1 MKVLVLSCTT
11 GGGHNSCG
19 RYIQSEFNSNNIKC
33 DFVDYF
39 SIIDKKLSKKIESL
53 YLKSTRGKGRVF
65 KKVYKLGET
74 YNKLGITSPV
84 YELNKLSKNKVL
96 EFIKKNNY
104 DIVICSHLFPSM
116 AITHIKD
123 CGYNIKL
130 INVATDYTYIP
141 FWNETDP
148 NYFVIPHKSLKEDFT
163 NKGIEEKVL
172 LPIGIPVST
181 NFQKTEG
188 TLSLKKDKPNVLV
201 TSGSMGFGNVKDIVK
216 RILEKIDCYVIVLC
230 GNNKKL
236 EEKLLNIKNPN
247 LIVHGFVNNMN
258 DYIKECDVVLTKPG
272 GLTSTEVAVL
282 NKPMVH
288 IMPIPGVENYNSIF
302 FSKNHLSIVCN
313 TIDEIIENTKIL
325 LEDKDLQKEIIKN
338 QERVI
343 YKDSAKKLVELIKE
357 QEKNYSQK
365 TVPNM
370 REENKNEIKYRYEK
384 QKRLFRF

>member
-1 MKVLVLSCTT
+1 MKVLVLSCNT

-19 RYIQSEFNSNNIKC
+19 KYIQSEFNLNNIEC

-53 YLKSTRGKGRVF
+53 YLKSTRGKGKVF

-74 YNKLGITSPV
+74 YNKVGIISPV
-84 YELNKLSKNKVL
+84 YGLNMLSKNKII
-96 EFIKKNNY
+96 EFIEKNNY

-116 AITHIKD
+116 AITHIKR
-123 CGYNIKL
+123 CGYDINL

-148 NYFVIPHKSLKEDFT
+148 NYFVIPHKSLKKDFIS
-163 NKGIEEKVL
+163 KGIEEKVL

-181 NFQKTEG
+181 NFQKKEC
-188 TLSLKKDKPNVLV
+188 TLFLKKDKPNVLV

-216 RILEKIDCYVIVLC
+216 KILEKIDCNVIVLC

-236 EEKLLNIKNPN
+236 EKKLLNIKNPN
-247 LIVHGFVNNMN
+247 LIVRGFVNNIN
-258 DYIKECDVVLTKPG
+258 DYIKESDVVLTKPG

-288 IMPIPGVENYNSIF
+288 IMPIPGVENYNAKF

-313 TIDEIIENTKIL
+313 TIDEIIENTKLL
-325 LEDKDLQKEIIKN
+325 LEDKELQKEIIKN
-338 QERVI
+338 QKKVI
-343 YKDSAKKLVELIKE
+343 HKDSAKKLVELIKE
-357 QEKNYSQK
+357 KE
-365 TVPNM
+365 
-370 REENKNEIKYRYEK
+370 KYRACS
-384 QKRLFRF
+384 